1 MSTVSTAFS
10 AITTESCALL
20 ILDITETNLST
31 SNLGAPKGF
40 LQAVTSPENVGS
52 FKLAI
57 NPNKDIPGA
66 SSHQKVYT
74 SDTIRD
80 CNVTSEASGPC
91 ATPAYS
97 ADDVAAKFKA
107 VEHRIEESIQR
118 KITMDLDAFKEFC
131 ISPQEYVTKRL
142 LAMRDGVL
150 GEVNAKLVPKA
161 IAYAGA
167 YSSGVSSVVPSVAV
181 SFMVDGAN
189 GGKLFDPTGYAKI
202 LDEFAKLGSPY
213 VTPFVVGGSH
223 AAYIK
228 TFAGFATGANQNGV
242 TSSIIPNLYVDY
254 TVDTTFENGL
264 NNLVTW
270 APGTI
275 QVAGTNAVTDA
286 MIAYSRPMER
296 EKARVPD
303 PFGTGLGD
311 FDFYF
316 NIDDTGC
323 LIELTWEK
331 YFDLIVPVPYGTCA
345 NKPILNFLVDCSGN
359 DCADSS
365 SGSAE

>member
-1 MSTVSTAFS
+1 MSTVSTAHGALS
-10 AITTESCALL
+10 WESCSLL
-20 ILDITETNLST
+20 VLDVTETSLST

-40 LQAVTSPENVGS
+40 LEAVTSDQNVGS
-52 FKLAI
+52 FQLAI

-66 SSHQKVYT
+66 SSFQKVYT
-74 SDTIRD
+74 TDTIPL
-80 CNVTSEASGPC
+80 CNQDTTAQGAC
-91 ATPAYS
+91 ITPSYS
-97 ADDVAAKFKA
+97 ADDVEAKFKA

-118 KITMDLDAFKEFC
+118 KITMDLDGFKQFC
-131 ISPQEYVTKRL
+131 LSPQEYLRKRL
-142 LAMRDGVL
+142 LAMRDGVHA
-150 GEVNAKLVPKA
+150 EINAKLVPKA

-167 YSSGVSSVVPSVAV
+167 YSTGVSSVTPSVAV

-202 LDEFAKLGSPY
+202 LDEYAKIGSPY

-275 QVAGTNAVTDA
+275 QVAGTNAVTDN

-296 EKARVPD
+296 EKARVAD
-303 PFGTGLGD
+303 PFGTGLGEW
-311 FDFYF
+311 DFYF
-316 NIDDTGC
+316 NIDETGC
-323 LIELTWEK
+323 IIELRWEK
-331 YFDLIVPVPYGTCA
+331 YFDLIVPTPYGTCA
-345 NKPILNFLVDCSGN
+345 SKPILNFLVDCDGN
-359 DCADSS
+359 SCADSS